1 MGEIPVEMIVG
12 NYKNFNGILEP
23 AKVTQKA
30 AGQEVTRVIQSVKVN
45 QEMPPGRF
53 DPPAEIKALLGK
65 SAAAAGT
72 K

>member
-1 MGEIPVEMIVG
+1 
-12 NYKNFNGILEP
+12 
-23 AKVTQKA
+23 
-30 AGQEVTRVIQSVKVN
+30 VTRVIQSVKVN